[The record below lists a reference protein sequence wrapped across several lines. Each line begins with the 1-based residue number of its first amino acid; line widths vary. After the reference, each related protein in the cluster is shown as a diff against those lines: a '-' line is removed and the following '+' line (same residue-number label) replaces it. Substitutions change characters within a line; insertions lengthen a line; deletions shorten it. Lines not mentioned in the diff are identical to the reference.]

1 MVWVNVKS
9 KGVKNIPGFPEV
21 SFNVWRKTKGKLE
34 DRGDETQ
41 PAKAGLTREYSL
53 GVGKD
58 RVKLKAE
65 KWLFPGRLA
74 DLKPGS
80 FSLEDPKQFMISWTT
95 YENQCEP
102 GADDRLAD
110 EFAKELTDDKEATRG
125 FWPRIAKFGTG
136 YNLLGILRKVTEK
149 RLDQLKILFDVPLP
163 DRPAV
168 RDIVTPPQLWDEG
181 RFRSLQK
188 DGRLFEIDLSLFG
201 TLPPR
206 SYVAGGVELLRYN
219 PGTLTLLEM
228 TDKKEL
234 FPVLIRVSNEQLEYQ
249 KESDPRAGFSIAPR
263 SQVYSSTASTA
274 GAWLYALQAV
284 KTSVTLYGIWL
295 GHVYHWHLI
304 PAAMVRTMNEA
315 IRDTEHPIQKLL
327 QPQSD
332 FLIDFNYFLLADR
345 KIVDAYG
352 LIAPPTSIAN
362 NVGVLKLEDKFA
374 EGREYFDDDPKVE
387 LKKNGIVEA
396 DFTDKKPWDLFP
408 AAQNLLRLWDI
419 CQDFAKAFVASAYSD
434 DAAVA
439 ADKGLQTWMANAAKP
454 DQGNIRGL
462 PDLKTRDALTRLL
475 RRHLYRLTA
484 HGVSRLPRSTDPWLT
499 FVANFPPCLQRIDFP
514 ASDKDLGTQELLKYL
529 PNVRTIADMLKF
541 YFAFAYSKP
550 YHSLIPAKGADQDLY
565 FPKGASDPRNKALI
579 EYRNKL
585 KAFIEDYT
593 AAQLPPGYHKS
604 KDPKP
609 WLQWP
614 RNIET

>member
-9 KGVKNIPGFPEV
+9 AGLNNIPGFPEV
-21 SFNVWRKTKGKLE
+21 SNVAWSDTLRWLNGRKSELK
-34 DRGDETQ
+34 
-41 PAKAGLTREYSL
+41 PAKIDLMREYTL

-58 RVKLKAE
+58 RAKHRARD
-65 KWLFPGRLA
+65 WLF
-74 DLKPGS
+74 DIDDKSGS
-80 FSLEDPKQFMISWTT
+80 YSLEDPKQFMISWTT
-95 YENQCEP
+95 YQNQCDP

-110 EFAKELTDDKEATRG
+110 EFAKELTDDKAAARG
-125 FWPRIAKFGTG
+125 LWPSIAKFGTG

-163 DRPAV
+163 HRPTV
-168 RDIVTPPQLWDEG
+168 GDIITHPQLWDDE

-188 DGRLFEIDLSLFG
+188 NGRLYEIDLSLFG

-206 SYVAGGVELLRYN
+206 SYAAGGVELLRYN

-234 FPVLIRVSNEQLEYQ
+234 LPVLIRVSNEQLSYH
-249 KESDPRAGFSIAPR
+249 KESDSGVELSISPR
-263 SQVYSSTASTA
+263 SQVYSPTASTV

-284 KTSVTLYGIWL
+284 KAAVTLYGIWL
-295 GHVYHWHLI
+295 GHVYHWHLV

-315 IRDTEHPIQKLL
+315 FRDMNHSVQRLLHPHSKY
-327 QPQSD
+327 
-332 FLIDFNYFLLADR
+332 LIEFNYVLLSKPGAIDT
-345 KIVDAYG
+345 YG
-352 LIAPPTSIAN
+352 QIAPPTSLAN
-362 NVGVLKLEDKFA
+362 AAEVLKLEDKFA
-374 EGREYFDDDPKVE
+374 AGREFFHDDPKVE
-387 LKKNGIVEA
+387 LANNGLVEA
-396 DFTDKKPWDLFP
+396 DFTFKKPWDLFP

-419 CQDFAKAFVASAYSD
+419 CEDFVKVFVANTYPN

-462 PDLKTRDALTRLL
+462 PDLKTRDALTGLL
-475 RRHLYRLTA
+475 TSQLYRLTA
-484 HGVSRLPRSTDPWLT
+484 HGVSRLQRSTDPWLT
-499 FVANFPPCLQRIDFP
+499 FVANFPPCLQSTDFP
-514 ASDKDLGTQELLKYL
+514 APDMALGTQELLKYL
-529 PNVRTIADMLKF
+529 PNVRTIADQVAF
-541 YFAFAYSKP
+541 YFAFAFSKP
-550 YHSLIPAKGADQDLY
+550 YESLIPEAGPDHDLN
-565 FPKGASDPRNKALI
+565 FPGNASDPRNKALI
-579 EYRNKL
+579 EYRTKL
-585 KAFIEDYT
+585 QKFMEDYT

-604 KDPKP
+604 SNPKP

>member
-1 MVWVNVKS
+1 MVNVKS

-419 CQDFAKAFVASAYSD
+419 CQDFAKAFVANTYPD

-439 ADKGLQTWMANAAKP
+439 ADKGLQT
-454 DQGNIRGL
+454 
-462 PDLKTRDALTRLL
+462 
-475 RRHLYRLTA
+475 
-484 HGVSRLPRSTDPWLT
+484 
-499 FVANFPPCLQRIDFP
+499 
-514 ASDKDLGTQELLKYL
+514 
-529 PNVRTIADMLKF
+529 
-541 YFAFAYSKP
+541 
-550 YHSLIPAKGADQDLY
+550 
-565 FPKGASDPRNKALI
+565 
-579 EYRNKL
+579 
-585 KAFIEDYT
+585 
-593 AAQLPPGYHKS
+593 
-604 KDPKP
+604 
-609 WLQWP
+609 
-614 RNIET
+614 